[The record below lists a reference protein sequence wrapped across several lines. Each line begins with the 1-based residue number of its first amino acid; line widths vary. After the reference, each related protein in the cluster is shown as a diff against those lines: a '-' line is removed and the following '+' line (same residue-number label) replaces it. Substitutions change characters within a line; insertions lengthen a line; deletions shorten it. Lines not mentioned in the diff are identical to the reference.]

1 MNDKDAAAQV
11 NDALDKTKNELK
23 LDYTLQDPGARNELV
38 KKIIEQTPPQR
49 LTPKYLQLLADYLV
63 FAMDKEERKKKNII
77 TDNRMVTVNKR
88 ETSFEGLVEKFQNGE
103 DGIYN
108 IITNDK
114 NIIFTPK
121 ISITEEDI
129 QTIPGMKQLRDAIAQ
144 IEAQEKV
151 ATGKRR
157 FLLKKQLIEMRKD
170 QYVLKS
176 TFKAP
181 IYCLNATKSFN
192 HIALEEKISVNED
205 GSLKI
210 EGNFSLLNPD
220 HVSAVLC
227 NYSRIKQDCWGQFSS
242 DAYYMIQD
250 LENLVDETL
259 EKDFPLYYDLL
270 IYKIDG
276 KTNEEIQSLLE
287 RDYGVRHSV
296 EYISSLWR
304 NKIPKMI
311 AEQARKDW
319 LIWHYT
325 FEEKGQWKKCSR
337 CGQIKLAHNM
347 FFSKNNTS
355 KDGFYSIC
363 KDCRNAKTKECLLEN
378 KRKENNICKDKFQ
391 MIWINA
397 TVKSRTNG

>member
-1 MNDKDAAAQV
+1 
-11 NDALDKTKNELK
+11 
-23 LDYTLQDPGARNELV
+23 
-38 KKIIEQTPPQR
+38 
-49 LTPKYLQLLADYLV
+49 
-63 FAMDKEERKKKNII
+63 
-77 TDNRMVTVNKR
+77 
-88 ETSFEGLVEKFQNGE
+88 
-103 DGIYN
+103 
-108 IITNDK
+108 
-114 NIIFTPK
+114 
-121 ISITEEDI
+121 
-129 QTIPGMKQLRDAIAQ
+129 MKQLRDAIAQ

-170 QYVLKS
+170 QYVLKNM
-176 TFKAP
+176 FKPP
-181 IYCLNATKSFN
+181 IYCLNVTKSFN

-227 NYSRIKQDCWGQFSS
+227 NYSRIKQDCWGRFSS
-242 DAYYMIQD
+242 DSYYMIQD

-363 KDCRNAKTKECLLEN
+363 KDCRNAKTKA
-378 KRKENNICKDKFQ
+378 KRMLTRKQAQGE
-391 MIWINA
+391 
-397 TVKSRTNG
+397 

>member
-49 LTPKYLQLLADYLV
+49 LTPKYLQLLADYIV

-181 IYCLNATKSFN
+181 IYCLNATRSFN

-311 AEQARKDW
+311 AEQAKKDW
-319 LIWHYT
+319 LTWHYT

-363 KDCRNAKTKECLLEN
+363 KDCRNAKTKA
-378 KRKENNICKDKFQ
+378 KRMLTRKQAQGE
-391 MIWINA
+391 
-397 TVKSRTNG
+397 

>member
-49 LTPKYLQLLADYLV
+49 LTPKYLQLLSDYLV

-157 FLLKKQLIEMRKD
+157 FLLKKQLIEMRKE
-170 QYVLKS
+170 QYVLKN
-176 TFKAP
+176 TFKPP

-363 KDCRNAKTKECLLEN
+363 KDCRNAKTKA
-378 KRKENNICKDKFQ
+378 KRMLTRKQAQGE
-391 MIWINA
+391 
-397 TVKSRTNG
+397 

>member
-1 MNDKDAAAQV
+1 
-11 NDALDKTKNELK
+11 
-23 LDYTLQDPGARNELV
+23 
-38 KKIIEQTPPQR
+38 
-49 LTPKYLQLLADYLV
+49 
-63 FAMDKEERKKKNII
+63 
-77 TDNRMVTVNKR
+77 
-88 ETSFEGLVEKFQNGE
+88 
-103 DGIYN
+103 
-108 IITNDK
+108 
-114 NIIFTPK
+114 
-121 ISITEEDI
+121 
-129 QTIPGMKQLRDAIAQ
+129 MKQLRDAIAQ

-337 CGQIKLAHNM
+337 CGQIKLTHNM

-363 KDCRNAKTKECLLEN
+363 KDCRNAKTKA
-378 KRKENNICKDKFQ
+378 KRMLTRKQAQGE
-391 MIWINA
+391 
-397 TVKSRTNG
+397 

>member
-49 LTPKYLQLLADYLV
+49 LTPKYLQLLSDYLV

-157 FLLKKQLIEMRKD
+157 FLLKKQLIEMRKE
-170 QYVLKS
+170 QYVLKN
-176 TFKAP
+176 TFKPP

-227 NYSRIKQDCWGQFSS
+227 NYSRIKQDCWGRFSS

-311 AEQARKDW
+311 AEQARRDW

-363 KDCRNAKTKECLLEN
+363 KDCRNAKTKA
-378 KRKENNICKDKFQ
+378 KRMLTRKQAQGE
-391 MIWINA
+391 
-397 TVKSRTNG
+397 

>member
-23 LDYTLQDPGARNELV
+23 LDYTLQNPGARNELV

-49 LTPKYLQLLADYLV
+49 LTPKYLQLLSDYLV

-157 FLLKKQLIEMRKD
+157 FLLKKQLIEMRKE
-170 QYVLKS
+170 QYVLKN
-176 TFKAP
+176 TFKPP

-242 DAYYMIQD
+242 DSYYMIQD
-250 LENLVDETL
+250 LEDLVDETL

-363 KDCRNAKTKECLLEN
+363 KDCRNAKTKA
-378 KRKENNICKDKFQ
+378 KRMLTRKQAQGE
-391 MIWINA
+391 
-397 TVKSRTNG
+397 

>member
-49 LTPKYLQLLADYLV
+49 LTPKYLQLLSDYLV

-227 NYSRIKQDCWGQFSS
+227 NYSRIKQDCWGQFSR

-363 KDCRNAKTKECLLEN
+363 KDCRNAKTKA
-378 KRKENNICKDKFQ
+378 KRMLTRKQAQGE
-391 MIWINA
+391 
-397 TVKSRTNG
+397 

>member
-11 NDALDKTKNELK
+11 NDALDKTKNDLK

-49 LTPKYLQLLADYLV
+49 LTPKYLQLLANYLV

-157 FLLKKQLIEMRKD
+157 FLLKKQLIEMRKE
-170 QYVLKS
+170 QYVLKN
-176 TFKAP
+176 TFKPP

-242 DAYYMIQD
+242 DSYYMIQD

-363 KDCRNAKTKECLLEN
+363 KDCRNAKTKA
-378 KRKENNICKDKFQ
+378 KRMLTRKQAQGE
-391 MIWINA
+391 
-397 TVKSRTNG
+397 

>member
-157 FLLKKQLIEMRKD
+157 FLLKKQLIEMRKE
-170 QYVLKS
+170 QYVLKN
-176 TFKAP
+176 TFKPP

-242 DAYYMIQD
+242 DSYYMIQD

-363 KDCRNAKTKECLLEN
+363 KDCRNAKTKA
-378 KRKENNICKDKFQ
+378 KRMLTRKQAQGE
-391 MIWINA
+391 
-397 TVKSRTNG
+397 

>member
-363 KDCRNAKTKECLLEN
+363 KDCRNAKTKA
-378 KRKENNICKDKFQ
+378 KRMLTRKQAQGE
-391 MIWINA
+391 
-397 TVKSRTNG
+397 

>member
-23 LDYTLQDPGARNELV
+23 LDYTLQNPGARNELV

-49 LTPKYLQLLADYLV
+49 LTPKYLQLLSDYLI

-157 FLLKKQLIEMRKD
+157 FLLKKQLIEMRKE
-170 QYVLKS
+170 QYVLKN
-176 TFKAP
+176 TFKPP
-181 IYCLNATKSFN
+181 IYCLNTTKSFN
-192 HIALEEKISVNED
+192 RITLEEKISVNED

-242 DAYYMIQD
+242 DSYYMIQD

-363 KDCRNAKTKECLLEN
+363 KDCRNAKTKA
-378 KRKENNICKDKFQ
+378 KRMLTRKQAQGE
-391 MIWINA
+391 
-397 TVKSRTNG
+397 

>member
-49 LTPKYLQLLADYLV
+49 LTPKYMQLLADYLV

-157 FLLKKQLIEMRKD
+157 FLLKKQLIEMRKE
-170 QYVLKS
+170 QYVLKN
-176 TFKAP
+176 TFKPP

-242 DAYYMIQD
+242 DSYYMIQD

-363 KDCRNAKTKECLLEN
+363 KDCRNAKTKA
-378 KRKENNICKDKFQ
+378 KRMLTRKQAQGE
-391 MIWINA
+391 
-397 TVKSRTNG
+397 

>member
-49 LTPKYLQLLADYLV
+49 LTPKYLQLLSDYLV

-181 IYCLNATKSFN
+181 IYCLNATRSFN

-363 KDCRNAKTKECLLEN
+363 KDCRNAKTKA
-378 KRKENNICKDKFQ
+378 KRMLTRKQAQGE
-391 MIWINA
+391 
-397 TVKSRTNG
+397 

>member
-49 LTPKYLQLLADYLV
+49 LTPKYLQLLSDYLV

-227 NYSRIKQDCWGQFSS
+227 NYSRIKQDCWGQFSK

-250 LENLVDETL
+250 LENLVDKTL

-363 KDCRNAKTKECLLEN
+363 KDCRNAKTKA
-378 KRKENNICKDKFQ
+378 KRMLTRKQAQGE
-391 MIWINA
+391 
-397 TVKSRTNG
+397 

>member
-23 LDYTLQDPGARNELV
+23 LDYTLQNPGARNELV

-49 LTPKYLQLLADYLV
+49 LTPKYLQLLSDYLV

-88 ETSFEGLVEKFQNGE
+88 ETSFEGLVAKFQNGE

-157 FLLKKQLIEMRKD
+157 FLLKKQLIEMRKE
-170 QYVLKS
+170 QYVLKN
-176 TFKAP
+176 TFKPP

-242 DAYYMIQD
+242 DSYYMIQD

-363 KDCRNAKTKECLLEN
+363 KDCRNAKTKA
-378 KRKENNICKDKFQ
+378 KRMLTRKQAQGE
-391 MIWINA
+391 
-397 TVKSRTNG
+397 

>member
-49 LTPKYLQLLADYLV
+49 LTPKYLQLLSDYLV

-157 FLLKKQLIEMRKD
+157 FLLKKQLIEMRKE
-170 QYVLKS
+170 QYVLKN

-181 IYCLNATKSFN
+181 IHCLNATKSFN
-192 HIALEEKISVNED
+192 HITLEEKISVNED

-363 KDCRNAKTKECLLEN
+363 KDCRNAKTKA
-378 KRKENNICKDKFQ
+378 KRMLTRKQAQGE
-391 MIWINA
+391 
-397 TVKSRTNG
+397 